1 MSEDTEDRV
10 RDNFRNVKEVKA
22 LVEAGLETY
31 EEGRRVFDLLSS
43 LRIVAANVRRNTP
56 EGAEFVHAAAVLL
69 LATRV
74 EALEETIRKTGFRV
88 VESLDAMNDQLGAI
102 ESKLEA
108 SLLVK

>member
-1 MSEDTEDRV
+1 MSEDTEERV
-10 RDNFRNVKEVKA
+10 RNNFRNVKEVKA

-43 LRIVAANVRRNTP
+43 LRIVAANVRRNTD

-74 EALEETIRKTGFRV
+74 ETLEEAIRKVGHDIVDR
-88 VESLDAMNDQLGAI
+88 LDAIATIQGLGG
-102 ESKLEA
+102 
-108 SLLVK
+108 